1 VACLLAGITWA
12 FVPKRYRTQKTSPY
26 ECGFQSFGSA
36 KFNFDVQFFI
46 VAILFVIFDVEII
59 FMYPWAKS
67 LGYTGFWG
75 FFTML
80 VFVGILTVGF
90 FYEWVK
96 GALNWKPKYG
106 KKP

>member
-1 VACLLAGITWA
+1 VHIKFEYFKILIFLFTCVVVACLLAGITWA

-67 LGYTGFWG
+67 LGYTGF
-75 FFTML
+75 
-80 VFVGILTVGF
+80 
-90 FYEWVK
+90 
-96 GALNWKPKYG
+96 
-106 KKP
+106 